1 MADKQKLTKAGYKKL
16 QDELK
21 YLVDVAREE
30 IKVQLAEARAQGDL
44 SENADYDAA
53 RAKQAEVEGRI
64 KEIENIIANAEIIEE
79 GKASNKKVG
88 LGSTVT
94 IRFVDNNKEASY
106 MIVGT
111 VESDPVNGKI
121 SNSCP
126 LGEALTGKSAGDII
140 EVKATDGARY
150 TFPTSINVDR
160 MEDLLTVRFRVGN
173 VYKNCFVNV
182 YFDDEQVQH
191 LKKRIL
197 APGEMEQF
205 IVQKKQLEGK
215 DVKTITVKIEAE

>member
-16 QDELK
+16 QEELK

-30 IKVQLAEARAQGDL
+30 VKRQLAEARAQGDL

-53 RAKQAEVEGRI
+53 RGKQAEVEGRI
-64 KEIENIIANAEIIEE
+64 KEIENILANADIIEE
-79 GKASNKKVG
+79 SKASTKKVG

-94 IRFVDNNKEASY
+94 IRYVDEERKDQSF

-126 LGEALTGKSAGDII
+126 LGEALVGKTVGDIV
-140 EVKATDGARY
+140 EVKAIRT
-150 TFPTSINVDR
+150 
-160 MEDLLTVRFRVGN
+160 
-173 VYKNCFVNV
+173 YKV
-182 YFDDEQVQH
+182 E
-191 LKKRIL
+191 IL
-197 APGEMEQF
+197 
-205 IVQKKQLEGK
+205 
-215 DVKTITVKIEAE
+215 KIEIK

>member
-1 MADKQKLTKAGYKKL
+1 MGEKTKLTKAGYKKL
-16 QDELK
+16 EEELRYLIDVVRDE
-21 YLVDVAREE
+21 V
-30 IKVQLAEARAQGDL
+30 KVQLAEARAQGDL

-79 GKASNKKVG
+79 GKANTKKVG

-94 IRFVDNNKEASY
+94 IRFVDNNKEVSY

-126 LGEALTGKSAGDII
+126 LGEALVGKTVGDII
-140 EVKATDGARY
+140 EVKAIKT
-150 TFPTSINVDR
+150 
-160 MEDLLTVRFRVGN
+160 
-173 VYKNCFVNV
+173 YKV
-182 YFDDEQVQH
+182 E
-191 LKKRIL
+191 IL
-197 APGEMEQF
+197 
-205 IVQKKQLEGK
+205 
-215 DVKTITVKIEAE
+215 KIEIK